1 MAKSKIQKRMLPASP
16 ESTAERDVFI
26 SGGKAKQPLASKKPR
41 AGTSSLLKKTQKGKH
56 KRLMRF
62 PLDLDNNLRTL
73 SERTGLSVQEIV
85 ITLLRPVVAT
95 ELEKTAEE

>member
-1 MAKSKIQKRMLPASP
+1 MAKRKIQKRMLPASP
-16 ESTAERDVFI
+16 EATAERDAFI

-41 AGTSSLLKKTQKGKH
+41 AGASSLLKKTQKEKH

-62 PLDLDNNLRTL
+62 PLDLDNDLRAL

-85 ITLLRPVVAT
+85 ITLLRPIVAA
-95 ELEKTAEE
+95 ELEKIAEE